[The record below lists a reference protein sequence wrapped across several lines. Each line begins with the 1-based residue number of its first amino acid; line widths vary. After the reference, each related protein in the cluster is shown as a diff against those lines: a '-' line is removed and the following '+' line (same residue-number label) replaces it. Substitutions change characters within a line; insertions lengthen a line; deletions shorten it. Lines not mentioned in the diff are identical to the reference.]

1 MLVVSLPSQVLREKT
16 DDWRLTTRIEYD
28 RNSREQ
34 QPPEPP
40 HPTNFMAKKLAL
52 LMLGVCLAASFA
64 LAQTKTVHPALRP
77 PKGATVAIVIF
88 EDLECPDCARAAP
101 LVEEASRTY
110 KIPVV
115 RHDFPLQMHPWAYDA
130 AVLARYFDTK
140 SKAIGN
146 EFRDTVFK
154 HQLEISKDT
163 LRAFAEKFALAHK
176 IDLPFVV
183 DPDGKLA
190 AKIEADRTAGTEL
203 GLQHTPTLYVVSNK
217 HTGTPFVEVVDRSQ
231 LFQLIDSMKKE

>member
-1 MLVVSLPSQVLREKT
+1 M
-16 DDWRLTTRIEYD
+16 I
-28 RNSREQ
+28 
-34 QPPEPP
+34 
-40 HPTNFMAKKLAL
+40 KKLVFAV
-52 LMLGVCLAASFA
+52 LGLGLAVPAA
-64 LAQTKTVHPALRP
+64 LAQTQTVHPALRP
-77 PKGATVAIVIF
+77 PKGASVAIVIF

-130 AVLARYFDTK
+130 ALLARFFDTK

-154 HQLEISKDT
+154 HQLEITKET
-163 LRAFAEKFALAHK
+163 LRPFAEKFAAAHK
-176 IDLPFVV
+176 IDLPFVI
-183 DPDGKLA
+183 DPNGKLT
-190 AKIEADRTAGTEL
+190 AKIEADRTAGSEL

-217 HTGTPFVEVVDRSQ
+217 HTGTPFVEVVDRTQ

>member
-1 MLVVSLPSQVLREKT
+1 M
-16 DDWRLTTRIEYD
+16 
-28 RNSREQ
+28 N
-34 QPPEPP
+34 
-40 HPTNFMAKKLAL
+40 KKLGFLAVL
-52 LMLGVCLAASFA
+52 LIATLAT
-64 LAQTKTVHPALRP
+64 AQDKATILRP
-77 PKGATVAIVIF
+77 PKGASVAIVIF

-101 LVEEASRTY
+101 LVEEAARTY

-130 AVLARYFDTK
+130 AVLARYFDTH

-154 HQLEISKDT
+154 HQLEITKDT
-163 LRAFAEKFALAHK
+163 LRSFAEKFAAAHK
-176 IDLPFVV
+176 MDLPFVV

-190 AKIEADRTAGTEL
+190 ALIEADRQRGLQL

-217 HTGTPFVEVVDRSQ
+217 RSGTPFVEVVDRSQ
-231 LFQLIDSMKKE
+231 LFQLIDTMKKE